1 MSCVDDTNAPTIKAQ
16 SVSGRKY
23 DVGTLIATM
32 VKQTA
37 SAICEYNV
45 HLRRVLIISTK
56 GLHKGFM
63 VQGISNIL
71 VYKAISVLLIPIS
84 LYIMSEMDV
93 IAWYGS
99 PEAK

>member
-1 MSCVDDTNAPTIKAQ
+1 MSCVDDTKAPIIKAQ

-23 DVGTLIATM
+23 AVGTLIAIM
-32 VKQTA
+32 VKQMA
-37 SAICEYNV
+37 NAICEYIV

-56 GLHKGFM
+56 GLHNGLM
-63 VQGISNIL
+63 VHGISNML
-71 VYKAISVLLIPIS
+71 VYKAISALLIPMS
-84 LYIMSEMDV
+84 LYIMSEIEV